1 MALPARAARP
11 GPLGR
16 RALSDRRVW
25 PVAPARRA
33 NVVRWAR
40 LAPPANRGPRARRV
54 WPVRQVNAGLRA
66 RLGPLVRLVWLARLE
81 PQVLLG
87 LPALKARRGLPP
99 NRPQRAVILR
109 EP

>member
-1 MALPARAARP
+1 LALPARAARP

-25 PVAPARRA
+25 PVAP
-33 NVVRWAR
+33 
-40 LAPPANRGPRARRV
+40 ARRV

-81 PQVLLG
+81 SQVLL
-87 LPALKARRGLPP
+87 ALKARRGLPP

>member
-1 MALPARAARP
+1 LALPARAARP

-33 NVVRWAR
+33 NVVRWVR
-40 LAPPANRGPRARRV
+40 LAPLANRGPRARRV

-81 PQVLLG
+81 SQVLLV
-87 LPALKARRGLPP
+87 LKARRGLPP

>member
-1 MALPARAARP
+1 MALLGRAARP

-16 RALSDRRVW
+16 RALSGRRVW

-66 RLGPLVRLVWLARLE
+66 RLGPLVRLARLE
-81 PQVLLG
+81 SLVLLG

>member
-1 MALPARAARP
+1 LALPARAARP

-33 NVVRWAR
+33 TVVRWVR
-40 LAPPANRGPRARRV
+40 LAPLANRGPRARRV

-66 RLGPLVRLVWLARLE
+66 RLGPLVRLE
-81 PQVLLG
+81 SQVLL
-87 LPALKARRGLPP
+87 ALKARRGLPP